1 MKRWTILLSTLVVL
15 FNLAGMAQGQ
25 AVYFGTT
32 GGMNIAD
39 MKIIGDGED
48 QDVNSLNRL
57 GIGGLLGVRF
67 GRHLSLQLRPLYMQ
81 KGGTMVQPPP
91 SVDIDF
97 LLSFLELDLTLK
109 AVTGK
114 RIRPYV
120 LAGPTLGFLS
130 TAEVEADAG
139 GESLRADVKHISK
152 KVEYGLC
159 VGAGVEV
166 PLWLGFLFVEGRY
179 SLGLNNLSKGGT
191 VVLMVDG
198 YVAEIEEID
207 EDDEYKNRGF
217 QIMAGYAISLKK
229 R

>member
-1 MKRWTILLSTLVVL
+1 MKRWVILLCTTLVL
-15 FNLAGMAQGQ
+15 FNLAGMTQGQ
-25 AVYFGTT
+25 EVYFGTT
-32 GGMNIAD
+32 GGLNIAN

-48 QDVNSLNRL
+48 QDVSAMNRL

-67 GRHLSLQLRPLYMQ
+67 GRHLSLQLRPLYLQ

-97 LLSFLELDLTLK
+97 LLSFVELDLTLK
-109 AVTGK
+109 AATGK
-114 RIRPYV
+114 RVRPYV

-130 TAEVEADAG
+130 TAEVEAEVG
-139 GESLRADVKHISK
+139 GDILKADVKDISK
-152 KVEYGLC
+152 KVEYSLC
-159 VGAGVEV
+159 IGAGVEV

-179 SLGLNNLSKGGT
+179 SFGLNNLSKGGT

-198 YVAEIEEID
+198 YVADMEEID